1 MRCRM
6 WAPPAAFAL
15 AVAMLPAAA
24 RSAES
29 PPAAVATYEME
40 VLGVQADPQSGTT
53 MLLLRT
59 KQGKRELNMF
69 IGPVE
74 ANAIAIPL
82 QGLRPPRPLTHDL
95 LIEVIHRLKATVKR
109 VVITQMRENT
119 YYASLVLEAQGQELV
134 LDSRPSDAIALAL
147 REDVPILAAEPAFVR
162 PPRPEPP
169 TEERKP

>member
-1 MRCRM
+1 
-6 WAPPAAFAL
+6 
-15 AVAMLPAAA
+15 
-24 RSAES
+24 
-29 PPAAVATYEME
+29 
-40 VLGVQADPQSGTT
+40 
-53 MLLLRT
+53 
-59 KQGKRELNMF
+59 MF

-109 VVITQMRENT
+109 VVITEMRENT

-134 LDSRPSDAIALAL
+134 LDSRPSDAIVLAL
-147 REDVPILAAEPAFVR
+147 KEDVPILAAEPAFVR
-162 PPRPEPP
+162 SPRPEPP

>member
-1 MRCRM
+1 MQCRM
-6 WAPPAAFAL
+6 WALSAAFAL
-15 AVAMLPAAA
+15 AVVMLPVAA

-29 PPAAVATYEME
+29 PPAAAATYEME

-59 KQGKRELNMF
+59 KQGKRDLNMF

-95 LIEVIHRLKATVKR
+95 LIEVIHRLGATVKR

-134 LDSRPSDAIALAL
+134 LDSRPSDAITLAL
-147 REDVPILAAEPAFVR
+147 KEDVPILAAESALVR
-162 PPRPEPP
+162 SQRPEPP
-169 TEERKP
+169 AEERKP